1 MNSRERAN
9 QASAI
14 LNNPVF
20 KDILARIS
28 NDLISQWSIAE
39 ETQERELCWM
49 KLNALRSIQEDL
61 KATIHNDKIENTER

>member
-1 MNSRERAN
+1 MDSRERAN

-20 KDILARIS
+20 KDTLAGIS

-39 ETQERELCWM
+39 ETQERELSWM

-61 KATIHNDKIENTER
+61 EATIHNDKIENTER

>member
-1 MNSRERAN
+1 MDSRERAN

-20 KDILARIS
+20 KDTLARIS

-61 KATIHNDKIENTER
+61 KAVIHNDKIVNN